1 MKEQKIIAERIISLC
16 KERHLSYYLLS
27 YRSTVPITTILN
39 IVNCHAAMSDTRT
52 ASL

>member
-27 YRSTVPITTILN
+27 YRSTVPITTILKYRKLYYQKSG
-39 IVNCHAAMSDTRT
+39 CFLH
-52 ASL
+52 